1 MKKLL
6 RHIILIIFAF
16 QALNFCGQVKLNDEF
31 HLRYRSKKKT
41 IHSNEEVRIIAD
53 WHKDSDTLQVE
64 IHPQSDS
71 AYFVSKDTFAVRPD
85 AIFRQKFIDRGGKD
99 HSSPYYPLNTTYV
112 IKMPI
117 SAIERISVARE
128 AIQWP
133 TSIVGYLALTSA
145 VIVAPIASIGK
156 PFNKDRYVKIAGY
169 SLITAVSALT
179 INLAFGHKKYYLKKH
194 RNKKIWTLN

>member
-1 MKKLL
+1 MTKSL
-6 RHIILIIFAF
+6 RHVILITFAF
-16 QALNFCGQVKLNDEF
+16 QAFNFCGQVKLKDEF
-31 HLRYRSKKKT
+31 HLKYKNKNKT
-41 IHSNEEVRIIAD
+41 IHSSEDVRIIAD

-71 AYFVSKDTFAVRPD
+71 AFFVSNDTFAVRPD
-85 AIFRQKFIDRGGKD
+85 AIFLQKFIDRGRKD
-99 HSSPYYPLNTTYV
+99 DSSPYYPLSSTYV

-133 TSIVGYLALTSA
+133 TNIVGYLALTSA
-145 VIVAPIASIGK
+145 VIVAPIASIDK
-156 PFNKDRYVKIAGY
+156 PFNKERYVKIVGY

-179 INLAFGHKKYYLKKH
+179 INLTFGHKKYYLKKH
-194 RNKKIWTLN
+194 KSKKVWTLN